1 MIKKYFFLFVLFWI
15 GWENASAAR
24 IVDCTIATKGTKEC
38 NPYTQRMIRIK
49 EIKYDLNRNKLIVTK
64 TLPSPEQKS
73 HTRVITIDEMAE
85 KYVKIED
92 SLRFKGTR
100 KVHLSDLFQPEE
112 ECRAEQN
119 ISQENKQETTQ
130 NTAKKEETS
139 LKYGE
144 YTVIQGDTLGG
155 IAKKFELT
163 LQELSGLNGLG
174 DKDAIKVGQKLQI
187 PLSQNM
193 IDTIVSGEYRIQAGD
208 TLISIANKFNL
219 SPKELSRFN
228 DIKTTAALKTGKIL
242 QLPFSYIVA
251 QLEAKQKK
259 EAAVKAKEKREK
271 TLREFG
277 KNRLRVTA
285 TAYTSHASQTDK
297 SPFIAAWGN
306 RIGPGMKIIAV
317 SRDLLARYGLNYG
330 SKVKVG
336 GLSGFYTVGD
346 KMNKRFRKR
355 IDIYMGVDK
364 RRALQWGRRSVILHW

>member
-15 GWENASAAR
+15 GWETASAAR

-73 HTRVITIDEMAE
+73 HTRIITIDEMAE

-100 KVHLSDLFQPEE
+100 RVHLSDLFQPEE
-112 ECRAEQN
+112 EYKVEQN
-119 ISQENKQETTQ
+119 ISQENKQEITQ
-130 NTAKKEETS
+130 NTAEKEESS

-144 YTVIQGDTLGG
+144 YTVIQGDTLGD
-155 IAKKFELT
+155 IAKKFEFT

-174 DKDAIKVGQKLQI
+174 DKDAIKVGQKLQM

-193 IDTIVSGEYRIQAGD
+193 IDIIVSGEYRIQAGD

-228 DIKTTAALKTGKIL
+228 NIKTTAALKTGKIL
-242 QLPFSYIVA
+242 QLPFPYIVA

>member
-1 MIKKYFFLFVLFWI
+1 MIKKYFFLLMLGLV

-49 EIKYDLNRNKLIVTK
+49 EIKYDINRNKLIITK
-64 TLPSPEQKS
+64 TLPSLEQRP
-73 HTRVITIDEMAE
+73 HARVITIDEMAE

-92 SLRFKGTR
+92 SLRFKGTK
-100 KVHLSDLFQPEE
+100 KVRLSDLFQPEE
-112 ECRAEQN
+112 EYKAEQN
-119 ISQENKQETTQ
+119 ISQESTQEPEQ
-130 NTAKKEETS
+130 SIEKKVEAN

-144 YTVIQGDTLGG
+144 YTVMKGDTLGG

-163 LQELSGLNGLG
+163 HKELSELNGLS
-174 DKDAIKVGQKLQI
+174 DKDAIRIGQQLKL
-187 PLSQNM
+187 PLSQTM
-193 IDTIVSGEYRIQAGD
+193 IDIIISGEYQIQTGD

-228 DIKTTAALKTGKIL
+228 NIKTTATLKTGKLL
-242 QLPFSYIVA
+242 QLPLPYIIA

-259 EAAVKAKEKREK
+259 EAALKAEEKREK

-277 KNRLRVTA
+277 KNKLRVTA

-297 SPFIAAWGN
+297 TPFIAAWGN
-306 RIGPGMKIIAV
+306 RISPDMKIIAV
-317 SRDLLARYGLNYG
+317 SRDLLSRYGLRYG

-336 GLSGFYTVGD
+336 GLPGFYTVAD
-346 KMNKRFRKR
+346 KMNKRFHKR
-355 IDIYMGVDK
+355 IDIYMGLDR
-364 RRALQWGRRSVILHW
+364 RRALQWGRRSIVLHW

>member
-15 GWENASAAR
+15 GGGNVSAAR

-73 HTRVITIDEMAE
+73 HTRVITIDEMTE
-85 KYVKIED
+85 KYLKIED

-100 KVHLSDLFQPEE
+100 RVHLSDLFQPEE
-112 ECRAEQN
+112 ESKAEQN
-119 ISQENKQETTQ
+119 ISQENKQERTQ
-130 NTAKKEETS
+130 NTPKQEEGS
-139 LKYGE
+139 SKYGE
-144 YTVIQGDTLGG
+144 YTVIRGDTLGD
-155 IAKKFELT
+155 IAKKFEFT

-174 DKDAIKVGQKLQI
+174 DKDAIRVGQKLQI

-242 QLPFSYIVA
+242 QLPFPYIVA
-251 QLEAKQKK
+251 QLEAEQKK
-259 EAAVKAKEKREK
+259 EAAIKAKEKREK

-297 SPFIAAWGN
+297 TPFVAAWGN

-317 SRDLLARYGLNYG
+317 SRDLLSRYGLSYG

-336 GLSGFYTVGD
+336 GLPGFYTVGD

-364 RRALQWGRRSVILHW
+364 RRALQWGRRSIVLHW